1 MGTEIFLTTES
12 WFKLD
17 KTALQT
23 QRWVLLSRWVQFYP
37 VSFSVDCCD
46 ECISWF
52 VHILTYTISREL
64 KICSI

>member
-46 ECISWF
+46 VCISWF
-52 VHILTYTISREL
+52 VHIL
-64 KICSI
+64 